1 MSDDGDRTLRDRA
14 EEALSDRPP
23 GPARDAEVS
32 RLTHELDVHGVE
44 LEMQNEELR
53 RTQAELE
60 QARDRWRQLWDAA
73 PVGYLLLDPMGTI
86 LQANA
91 EAARLLD
98 RSAEALARAALTAQL
113 LEEAQTTLVRHLRE
127 VFAGTGRV
135 SCELVVAPRVGGRRS
150 LRAESV
156 AVPAQEGVG
165 AHCRMVLVDVTA
177 IVEADHKRRQ
187 LEETLRRRE
196 EELVHLQRLE
206 TLGTLTARMAHEYRN
221 LFGAMKWSVTG
232 AAQEAHACA
241 SGDCRTKPH
250 LDRLKGELERANALA
265 TQMLALG
272 RKQKPQHVPVEVD
285 VAIAETETVLKS
297 LLGGGGID
305 VVVTRDAAGA
315 WFLGGTGWLEQIV
328 LNLAMNGR
336 DAMPAGGR
344 LGISTRKLAPKGP
357 EQRPEVVVEV
367 ADSGAG
373 MFPDTL
379 AKVFEPYFTTKK
391 GKAGT
396 GLGLSTVR
404 DLITRMDGKISVA
417 SQPGRGTT
425 FTVTLPCCPPPPPPT
440 PVPTPAT
447 TKTPAP
453 GELKRQR
460 TVLVVEDEPLLLRT
474 FEHYLRAAGHRLL
487 LAGSAAEALDLLE
500 RHKGPVD
507 LLLTDV
513 NLPQSDGRSLSR
525 TVRARHPGV
534 EVLFMSAM
542 PRDHLLEEGKV
553 DATSETIEKP
563 FSAEDLSAKIAELF
577 HKRANPPAPPSPPPT
592 E

>member
-1 MSDDGDRTLRDRA
+1 MTEQEPTLRDRA
-14 EEALSDRPP
+14 ERSLSSVAASP
-23 GPARDAEVS
+23 GSEQG
-32 RLTHELDVHGVE
+32 RLRHELDGHGVE
-44 LEMQNEELR
+44 LELQSEELR
-53 RTQAELE
+53 RTQAEL
-60 QARDRWRQLWDAA
+60 QAARDRYFLLYDGA
-73 PVGYLLLDPMGTI
+73 PVGYLTLDPSGAI
-86 LQANA
+86 LEAN
-91 EAARLLD
+91 
-98 RSAEALARAALTAQL
+98 ARAAALIDV
-113 LEEAQTTLVRHLRE
+113 EPSVLVGSPLGTHVLAEGPVLATHLRE
-127 VFAGTGRV
+127 VFAAASTRV
-135 SCELVVAPRVGGRRS
+135 CELAVKTRAGQRRS
-150 LRAESV
+150 LRAESL
-156 AVPAQEGVG
+156 AVVGGEGP

-177 IVEADHKRRQ
+177 IVEADTKRRQ

-250 LDRLKGELERANALA
+250 LERLKGELERANALA

-272 RKQKPQHVPVEVD
+272 RKQKPQQVAVEVD
-285 VAIAETETVLKS
+285 AAIAETESVLKS

-344 LGISTRKLAPKGP
+344 LAIASRKLPARSP
-357 EQRPEVVVEV
+357 EARPEVVIEV

-373 MFPDTL
+373 MFPETL

-404 DLITRMDGKISVA
+404 DLITRVDGKISVA

-425 FTVTLPCCPPPPPPT
+425 FTVTLPCCPAPPPKAPPPT
-440 PVPTPAT
+440 TPNT
-447 TKTPAP
+447 RSTQTPAP
-453 GELKRQR
+453 GEVKRQR

-487 LAGSAAEALDLLE
+487 LAGSAQEALDLLE

-513 NLPQSDGRSLSR
+513 NLPESDGRSLSR
-525 TVRARHPGV
+525 SVRARHPSV

-542 PRDHLLEEGKV
+542 PREHLLEEGKV

-563 FSAEDLSAKIAELF
+563 FSAEDLSARIRELF
-577 HKRANPPAPPSPPPT
+577 DKRRLPPS
-592 E
+592 